1 MRHAVDRDE
10 IDPHD
15 VPDDR
20 DAHGCTPYDEP
31 VERHRELMTAAIERD
46 AEGQRAL
53 LAGDGEAAR
62 TAFLAASEGYR
73 RSWEAA
79 PPASYG
85 RLIGMLKSAVLAG
98 QGREQ
103 AAYARAAIDCV
114 DAASPAAAYALAIAA
129 LLLGDDP
136 AATRSAATMRGGSE
150 AFIRTADA
158 IAAIAAGDAEA
169 YARGV
174 SAIVRDFEERSEHL
188 TGVPI
193 ADTALM
199 LERLAAPR
207 GITGGMQSEL
217 LPPVPSP
224 QA

>member
-10 IDPHD
+10 INPLD
-15 VPDDR
+15 VSDDR
-20 DAHGCTPYDEP
+20 DAHARTPYDER
-31 VERHRELMTAAIERD
+31 VERHRELMTTAIERD
-46 AEGQRAL
+46 AEGQTAL
-53 LAGDGEAAR
+53 LAGAGEAAR
-62 TAFLAASEGYR
+62 TAFAAASESYR

-103 AAYARAAIDCV
+103 AAYARAAIDSE

-129 LLLGDDP
+129 LLLGDV
-136 AATRSAATMRGGSE
+136 AAAQRSAATMRGGSE

-158 IAAIAAGDAEA
+158 IAAIAADDAEA
-169 YARGV
+169 YACAL
-174 SAIVRDFEERSEHL
+174 SAIVRDFEQRSEHL

-199 LERLAAPR
+199 LERLAAAR

-217 LPPVPSP
+217 LP
-224 QA
+224 AC